1 MSESVISS
9 PATGLMARLRA
20 APPLVWAQAAVVLGL
35 LALLYAGPLASLAY
49 DWWTDDNSS
58 YGMVVPPMAIYIAWL
73 LQKRLFAEPVI
84 PGNRGLLLVAAGCFG
99 FLVGRLG
106 AEFFLTQTSIVTVLA
121 GLIWTFWGVRRLA
134 VLAFPLVLLVTMVP
148 LPAIIYNRMSAPLQ
162 LFASFA
168 ATEALQWAG
177 FSVYRDGNIIYL
189 PGMSLGVA
197 EACSGLRSMMSLVI
211 ASLLLGYLMC
221 RKLPVRSLL
230 LVLSIPIAI
239 FVNVLRVMGTT
250 VLADYNPEYAV
261 GFYHSFSG
269 WLVFVAGF
277 GLLWLTAYLLH
288 WGAER

>member
-1 MSESVISS
+1 MTESAIS
-9 PATGLMARLRA
+9 PPIVGLTARLRA
-20 APPLVWAQAAVVLGL
+20 LPPLVWAQAVLVLAL
-35 LALLYAGPLASLAY
+35 LALLYAGPLSSLAY

-58 YGMVVPPMAIYIAWL
+58 YGMVVPPMAFYIAWL
-73 LQKRLFAEPVI
+73 LKERLFAEPVSADS
-84 PGNRGLLLVAAGCFG
+84 RGLLLVAAGCCG

-148 LPAIIYNRMSAPLQ
+148 LPAIIYNQLAAPLQ

-168 ATEALQWAG
+168 ATEALQLAG
-177 FSVYRDGNIIYL
+177 YSVYRDGNIIYL

-221 RKLPVRSLL
+221 RKLPARVLL
-230 LVLSIPIAI
+230 LALSVPIAI
-239 FVNVLRVMGTT
+239 LVNVLRVTGTA
-250 VLADYNPEYAV
+250 VLGDHNPEYAL

-277 GLLWLTAYLLH
+277 GLLWLTAKLVH
-288 WGAER
+288 WGLER